1 MTIHQ
6 KASYAK
12 GKVSLT
18 DNPFQPHQT
27 ECESQPLFCK
37 SVASMSVRVHSISAK
52 SKVMMLHYQN
62 SNVYLSTIVY
72 MLKSTTHR
80 LKQQPEHLEEET
92 TYSQAPPHHDRD
104 CYMAHSE
111 IPSSKVKGSSKKFEV
126 SFEGVLDEAFQ
137 QRSKDLANQPSFG
150 AFEQN
155 SWRLVVNKIGRLV
168 SGWGIKLV
176 VIFNEHNFLLRK
188 RVLYF
193 VYGLRRAV
201 QNSLWLDLS
210 LLIWHFVFHHKV
222 EESKSKILLYGT
234 KILACL
240 FIGTVIW
247 LLKTLLVKALTSSF
261 HVNAFFDRIQ
271 EALFNQYVIET
282 LSGPP
287 LFERRSTKRKG
298 QSPRFSR

>member
-1 MTIHQ
+1 
-6 KASYAK
+6 
-12 GKVSLT
+12 
-18 DNPFQPHQT
+18 
-27 ECESQPLFCK
+27 
-37 SVASMSVRVHSISAK
+37 
-52 SKVMMLHYQN
+52 
-62 SNVYLSTIVY
+62 
-72 MLKSTTHR
+72 
-80 LKQQPEHLEEET
+80 
-92 TYSQAPPHHDRD
+92 
-104 CYMAHSE
+104 
-111 IPSSKVKGSSKKFEV
+111 V
-126 SFEGVLDEAFQ
+126 SFEGVFNEAFQ

-155 SWRLVVNKIGRLV
+155 SWRVVVNKIGRLV

-193 VYGLRRAV
+193 VYGLRGAV
-201 QNSLWLDLS
+201 QSSLWLGLS
-210 LLIWHFVFHHKV
+210 LLIWHFVFHHEV

-234 KILACL
+234 KILVCL

-247 LLKTLLVKALTSSF
+247 LLETLLVKALASSF

-287 LFERRSTKRKG
+287 LFERRSTKEEEGTVAEVQQVRNSGSTSPAPGELKETFLATKLQRCTTVG
-298 QSPRFSR
+298 KKPRFSRTMPSKKDEEISIDNLQNLNQKNISA

>member
-1 MTIHQ
+1 
-6 KASYAK
+6 
-12 GKVSLT
+12 
-18 DNPFQPHQT
+18 
-27 ECESQPLFCK
+27 
-37 SVASMSVRVHSISAK
+37 
-52 SKVMMLHYQN
+52 
-62 SNVYLSTIVY
+62 
-72 MLKSTTHR
+72 
-80 LKQQPEHLEEET
+80 
-92 TYSQAPPHHDRD
+92 
-104 CYMAHSE
+104 
-111 IPSSKVKGSSKKFEV
+111 V
-126 SFEGVLDEAFQ
+126 SFEGVFNEAFQ

-155 SWRLVVNKIGRLV
+155 SWRVVVNKIGRLV

-193 VYGLRRAV
+193 VYGLRGAV
-201 QNSLWLDLS
+201 QSSLWLGLS
-210 LLIWHFVFHHKV
+210 LLIWHFVFHHEV

-234 KILACL
+234 KILVCL

-247 LLKTLLVKALTSSF
+247 LLETLLVKALASSF

-287 LFERRSTKRKG
+287 LFERRSTKEEEG
-298 QSPRFSR
+298 TVAEV